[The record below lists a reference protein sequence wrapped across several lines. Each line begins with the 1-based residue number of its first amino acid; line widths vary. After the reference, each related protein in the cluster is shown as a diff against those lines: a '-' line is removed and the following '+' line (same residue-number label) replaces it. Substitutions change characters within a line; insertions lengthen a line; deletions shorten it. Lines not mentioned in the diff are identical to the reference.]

1 MARHLA
7 RCARAA
13 GLVLAC
19 SLACESGPRRDARS
33 VGQDTVAAKI
43 SNLLARA
50 DSIYIESSDSAASL
64 WQAARG
70 LAESAHDSVSMA
82 RALTGLG
89 QAARLRL
96 DLEQAR
102 RLGEAALAIKLKLGL
117 RDELFRSYNSL
128 GLVAWKDGRLRDA
141 LELFRHAQTAA
152 AAVGDS
158 SGIGKAIINT
168 GLVQS
173 DLGDLTAARQS
184 LLRGKSIAEA
194 MKDSA
199 SMGRALLNLAAIDN
213 DIGDPLSA
221 LATIEPARIV
231 FRAKRDTLSDV
242 NALGQIALA
251 YDALGEPQRAFTAL
265 DSAIEKAKRTGLR
278 TELAEDLKILG
289 DFFESAGDH
298 RRALAY
304 YAQAMAA
311 TDSVG
316 MPDERGNLLRNQARA
331 QAALGRRDLAT
342 AFADK
347 ALRLHEAGGFLASQL
362 RDLVFLA
369 DLAGQDGR
377 TADASRALAA
387 ARQVAS
393 SLGDDYAQA
402 QVILA
407 EARLADRAGEA
418 ARVLRLLA
426 SLRTDLVGA
435 GASTVAEA
443 SALRMRAYAKL
454 GQLEAA
460 AAAGRQAIAAFER
473 VRGNYGSGEL
483 RTSFTSDR
491 AGIYADLV
499 LVLLRLGRVSEAFA
513 VADGARGRALL
524 EHISTARAEIRAS
537 GGAASTLLEADSLLR
552 AIDGLVSQLRDRE
565 RTPLRERGTVYVA
578 LTRELADRITEARTR
593 YETLVARNPE
603 TSDAMVLLGGSIR
616 TASDV
621 QASLG
626 PNEAL
631 IEYFVTPD
639 RLIAFVVRKTG
650 ISTTSTAVTSE
661 EILDRTRLARDLMSR
676 ARSANV
682 DVPAMKGLYDL
693 LVRPVV
699 ATGALRDARR
709 LVVVR
714 HSALTY
720 LPFAAL
726 VDPATGR
733 RLVEQFS
740 LLYAPSAATLP
751 TLRSARSAR
760 LTRVARGHDGA
771 VAFAPL
777 PQELPASL
785 REVLAIAKALPG
797 ARSVIGRAATERELR
812 RSLDESD
819 VIHVATHGY
828 MNARNPLFSRIELAP
843 SASSTTSDNGRLET
857 HELLGLRITSRL
869 VFLSG
874 CETGV
879 GEAWSTPFDMGE
891 DYTTLARSFLFAGA
905 RNVIASLWRIDD
917 DGAAELARRFY
928 EGLRTL
934 SAADALARA
943 QVQML
948 STGQWRNP
956 YFWAAFEVVG
966 DGT

>member
-1 MARHLA
+1 MTCHLA
-7 RCARAA
+7 RRARAG
-13 GLVLAC
+13 GLVLTCA
-19 SLACESGPRRDARS
+19 LACESGPRRDART
-33 VGQDTVAAKI
+33 VRQDTVAARI
-43 SNLLARA
+43 STLLAQA

-70 LAESAHDSVSMA
+70 LAESTHDSVSMA

-102 RLGEAALAIKLKLGL
+102 ALGEAALAIKLKLGL
-117 RDELFRSYNSL
+117 RNELSRSYNTL

-141 LELFRHAQTAA
+141 LELLRQAQTTAA
-152 AAVGDS
+152 AVADS
-158 SGIGKAIINT
+158 SGIGKATINT
-168 GLVQS
+168 GLVQI
-173 DLGDLTAARQS
+173 DLGELTGARQS
-184 LLRGKSIAEA
+184 LLRGKSMAEA
-194 MKDSA
+194 VKDSVNMA
-199 SMGRALLNLAAIDN
+199 RALLNLAAIDN

-231 FRAKRDTLSDV
+231 FRATRDTLSEV

-265 DSAIEKAKRTGLR
+265 DSAIDKAKRTGLR

-304 YAQAMAA
+304 YAQATAA

-316 MPDERGNLLRNQARA
+316 MPDERGNLLRNQARS
-331 QAALGRRDLAT
+331 QAALGRRDLAAT
-342 AFADK
+342 FAGK
-347 ALRLHEAGGFLASQL
+347 ALQLHEAGGFVASQL

-369 DLAGQDGR
+369 DLATSEGR
-377 TADASRALAA
+377 SADASRALAS

-393 SLGDDYAQA
+393 SLGDEYARS
-402 QVILA
+402 QVVLA
-407 EARLADRAGEA
+407 EARLAERAAEA
-418 ARVLRLLA
+418 AGVLRLLA

-443 SALRMRAYAKL
+443 SALRMRAYGKL

-499 LVLLRLGRVSEAFA
+499 VVLLRLGRVPEAFA

-524 EHISTARAEIRAS
+524 EHISTARAEIRSS

-552 AIDGLVSQLRDRE
+552 AIDGLVSQLRERE
-565 RTPLRERGTVYVA
+565 RTPLRERGTVYLA
-578 LTRELADRITEARTR
+578 LTRELADRITDARTR
-593 YETLVARNPE
+593 YETLVARNPQ
-603 TSDAMVLLGGSIR
+603 TSDAMVLLGGSAR

-621 QASLG
+621 QASLA

-631 IEYFVTPD
+631 IEYFVTPA
-639 RLIAFVVRKTG
+639 RLIAFVIRKTG
-650 ISTTSTAVTSE
+650 VSIVSTAVTSE

-676 ARSANV
+676 SRSTDADLPV
-682 DVPAMKGLYDL
+682 MKGLYDL

-709 LVVVR
+709 LIIVR

-733 RLVEQFS
+733 RLVEQFP

-751 TLRSARSAR
+751 TLRSAR
-760 LTRVARGHDGA
+760 LTRVARGHAGA
-771 VAFAPL
+771 VALAPL
-777 PQELPASL
+777 PDELPASR
-785 REVLAIAKALPG
+785 REVLAIASAFPG
-797 ARSVIGRAATERELR
+797 TRPVIGPAATERELR
-812 RSLDESD
+812 RSLDESG

-843 SASSTTSDNGRLET
+843 SSSSSTRDNGRLET
-857 HELLGLRITSRL
+857 HELLGMSITSRL

-917 DGAAELARRFY
+917 EGAAELARRFY

-934 SAADALARA
+934 PAADALARA